1 MVLLKSVLNFKI
13 SDNSTPSKVA
23 VDASLVLAPILC
35 MYGYFSCCLDY
46 FMLLSLTS
54 LIVNSSGVGATGL
67 KETQLQQQQQQQ
79 RAMPAAAAEDK
90 QMMRAQRT
98 TKSDILP
105 GSKRE

>member
-1 MVLLKSVLNFKI
+1 M
-13 SDNSTPSKVA
+13 
-23 VDASLVLAPILC
+23 LV
-35 MYGYFSCCLDY
+35 
-46 FMLLSLTS
+46 SLTS

-67 KETQLQQQQQQQ
+67 KETTLQQQQQ